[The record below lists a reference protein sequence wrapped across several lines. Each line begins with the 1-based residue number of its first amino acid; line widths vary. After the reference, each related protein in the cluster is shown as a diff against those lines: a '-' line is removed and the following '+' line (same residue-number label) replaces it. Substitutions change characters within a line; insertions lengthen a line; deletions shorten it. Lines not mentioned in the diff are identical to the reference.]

1 VSSSTLTRRDVRD
14 IPPWVLAKWRE
25 QREWA
30 RKAGPVIVVHATR
43 CECGGWMRPGFDH
56 TCDLPLT
63 FTRRHEVTHITG
75 QPARCTCGWSTPD
88 PIPVPWVE
96 VIARQHLSSSS

>member
-1 VSSSTLTRRDVRD
+1 MSSTLTRRRDVRD
-14 IPPWVLAKWRE
+14 IPPWVLAKARE

-43 CECGGWMRPGFDH
+43 CECGGWMRPGVDH
-56 TCDLPLT
+56 VCDRPAW
-63 FTRRHEVTHITG
+63 RHTVQHITG
-75 QPARCTCGWSTPD
+75 RPATCTCGWSTPD

-96 VIARQHLSSSS
+96 LIARRHLVSSS